1 MKAVRCL
8 LGLVVFAAVCG
19 FTPYGT
25 NDLVNLTVP
34 LTQVDPNDGS
44 TLQYRIFVPA
54 IPETATNG
62 VPLVLFLHGSG
73 ECLSLIHI

>member
-54 IPETATNG
+54 IPATATM
-62 VPLVLFLHGSG
+62 HRA
-73 ECLSLIHI
+73 LIISSMWESRR